1 MENKHGIGYYFK
13 LISKSLEAS
22 FKKELLKNDITY
34 QQFNI
39 LNYLFKNNDIDVN
52 QKMLENHFELSNA
65 TISGI
70 LKRLEVKELIIRE
83 KSKKDHRDKIIKL
96 SDKGNKIKYEFINN
110 RIRND
115 EILLSGFSESEKE
128 ELGNYLSRIKN
139 NIREVL

>member
-13 LISKSLEAS
+13 LISKSLESS

-39 LNYLFKNNDIDVN
+39 LNYLFKNSDIEVN

-70 LKRLEVKELIIRE
+70 LKRLEIKELIIRE
-83 KSKKDHRDKIIKL
+83 KSSKDHRDKIIKL
-96 SDKGNKIKYEFINN
+96 SDKGNKIKYEFLSN

-115 EILLSGFSESEKE
+115 EILLSGFSEKEKE
-128 ELGNYLSRIKN
+128 ELGNYLSRVKN